1 MDKGR
6 NSQDSR
12 VENKIAKF
20 RAYLLDR
27 ELSENT
33 IKSYITS
40 MEQYFSAH
48 TTVTKKDGLDW
59 KRELHERGLSAKTVN
74 IRLNA
79 YNSFCNMQGRADC
92 KCKTLRV
99 HQATSVSNV
108 ISVSDYERL
117 LGQLKQDGNIRWYF
131 GVKLL
136 ATTGARVSEFVRLR
150 KSDFDRGY
158 AELWTKGKIRRIYIP
173 AHFRSEAAE
182 YYSGLD
188 GSSFL
193 MSNRYGGQLTTRGVS
208 QSLQNF
214 AVKYGIDKKVM
225 HPHSFRHM
233 FAVEFLRRN
242 NNLSLL
248 ADVMGH
254 SSVSTTA
261 IYTRMTKEQQI
272 SAVNESVTW

>member
-1 MDKGR
+1 MGKGR
-6 NSQDSR
+6 GSQSR
-12 VENKIAKF
+12 RTKNTITQFQE
-20 RAYLLDR
+20 YLLGK

-33 IKSYITS
+33 IKSYVTS
-40 MEQYFSAH
+40 LEQYFLEH
-48 TTVTKKDGLDW
+48 TTITKKDGLDW
-59 KRELHERGLSAKTVN
+59 KRELQERGLSAKTVN

-79 YNSFCNMQGRADC
+79 FNTFCDMQECPDC

-99 HQATSVSNV
+99 HQATTISNV
-108 ISVSDYERL
+108 ISKEDYEKL
-117 LGQLKQDGNIRWYF
+117 LGCLKQDKNMKWYF
-131 GVKLL
+131 GIKLL

-173 AHFRSEAAE
+173 EHFREEATE
-182 YYSGLD
+182 YYSDLD
-188 GSSFL
+188 GTCFL
-193 MSNRYGGQLTTRGVS
+193 IENRYGGQITTRGVS
-208 QSLQNF
+208 QSLLNF
-214 AVKYGIDKKVM
+214 AERYGIDKKVM

-233 FAVEFLRRN
+233 FAVEFLKQN

-261 IYTRMTKEQQI
+261 IYTRLTKEQQI
-272 SAVNESVTW
+272 SAVNSAVTW